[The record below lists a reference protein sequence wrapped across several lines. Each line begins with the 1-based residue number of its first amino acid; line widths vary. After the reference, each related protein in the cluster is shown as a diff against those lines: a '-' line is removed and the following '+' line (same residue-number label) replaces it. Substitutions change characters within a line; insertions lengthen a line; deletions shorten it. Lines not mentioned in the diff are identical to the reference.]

1 MKFKSELIKFKR
13 CCLYLSLIAC
23 LLPSTNCWSKD
34 SASSPIELTMLYSYE
49 YLYRH
54 TMEDE
59 IAPAFMKANP
69 DIIVRFEP
77 AAKSYEAANEYILE
91 KGKSGRPMPHLSLQ
105 GYSRQKIL
113 IEKGLAVALN
123 KFISSDE
130 KWQSHGLNPKALSL
144 TTFDEKIYALPFTLS
159 TPILLYNADLVRR
172 AGGDPDD
179 LPKSWNGILKLAR
192 KINGLGNEIHGLN
205 YVWNLTGNWMFQA
218 LIFSKGGEMMLSD
231 GTTLGF
237 TGPAGQFACQLIDR
251 MVKETQ
257 MPNLTEMQ
265 SIKMMAKGQLGIL
278 AFSCGDLDYVQKIS
292 DGKVEFRVAPFPEV
306 VTQKGRLPV
315 GGTAVMMHTKDPK
328 IQQAAWK
335 FIKFLTGPQAQT
347 MQVQNMS
354 YMPVN
359 TLAMQMPDLLG
370 NYFESH
376 PERRVGATQITLI
389 REWYAFP
396 GPNGLKISKV
406 IEHHLER
413 IVRQTASPEQALEDM
428 ATEVKTLLPSSE

>member
-1 MKFKSELIKFKR
+1 MKFKNELIKLKK
-13 CCLYLSLIAC
+13 CCLYLSLIAF
-23 LLPSTNCWSKD
+23 LLPLTVCWSKD

-49 YLYRH
+49 YLYKH
-54 TMEDE
+54 TLVNE

-69 DIIVRFEP
+69 GIRVRFEP
-77 AAKSYEAANEYILE
+77 GAKSYEAASEYILE
-91 KGKSGRPMPHLSLQ
+91 KGKSRSMPDLSLQ
-105 GYSRQKIL
+105 GYSRQKTL

-144 TTFDEKIYALPFTLS
+144 TTFDEKVYALPFTLS
-159 TPILLYNADLVRR
+159 TPIIIYNADLVRR
-172 AGGDPDD
+172 AGGDPDN
-179 LPKSWNGILKLAR
+179 LPKSWNGILKLAG
-192 KINGLGNEIHGLN
+192 KINELENEIHGLN

-218 LIFSKGGEMMLSD
+218 LIFSKGGEMMFSD
-231 GTTLGF
+231 GKTLGF
-237 TGPAGQFACQLIDR
+237 TGPAGQFAVRLIDR

-265 SIKMMAKGQLGIL
+265 SIKMMARGQLGIL

-347 MQVQNMS
+347 MQVHNMS

-359 TLAMQMPDLLG
+359 TVAMQSQVLLG
-370 NYFESH
+370 NYFARH
-376 PERRVGATQITLI
+376 PERRVAADQISLI

-396 GPNGLKISKV
+396 NPNGLKISKV